1 VLRLNCAPASTHSTS
16 TNAENP
22 AQTRN
27 SESRE
32 KRLSRYPR
40 LPILVTIVAKTTS
53 FPWPQRRIS
62 PNDMCECSH
71 IRPGRRRWASPELG
85 IARNLNHFMPIS
97 RNWPKAAHRRTSAG
111 NFRLRPRSRVQR
123 PDRPASRQLSWVEAR
138 RNVVASDAPA
148 SRLAVFVR
156 RNAGA

>member
-1 VLRLNCAPASTHSTS
+1 MP
-16 TNAENP
+16 
-22 AQTRN
+22 
-27 SESRE
+27 
-32 KRLSRYPR
+32 
-40 LPILVTIVAKTTS
+40 
-53 FPWPQRRIS
+53 
-62 PNDMCECSH
+62 PNEMSDHSH
-71 IRPGRRRWASPELG
+71 IRPRRRRWASPELG

-97 RNWPKAAHRRTSAG
+97 GNWPKAAHGGTFAG

-123 PDRPASRQLSWVEAR
+123 PDRPAPRQLSWVEAR